1 MNKKTIVIIDRCSG
15 YGLHPEIRK
24 FFPTQFIEQRHF
36 RDVDKAGFTDALFH
50 LTHFSEQTDFD
61 CATIITDCSED
72 QIRLYEQSHQDI
84 IIEIE
89 LNYINHYFT
98 LVGQLIGEIKALEK
112 FDVYDWKR
120 MDLEYALIH
129 RIRRE
134 VYRSY

>member
-1 MNKKTIVIIDRCSG
+1 MYEKTIVIIDRSSG

-24 FFPTQFIEQRHF
+24 FFPTQFIEQRHL
-36 RDVDKAGFTDALFH
+36 RDVDQVGFTDALFH
-50 LTHFSEQTDFD
+50 LTHFSEQTNYD
-61 CATIITDCSED
+61 CATIITDCTEE
-72 QIRLYEQSHQDI
+72 QIRLYEQAHQAI

-89 LNYINHYFT
+89 SNYINHYFN

-112 FDVYDWKR
+112 LDLHDWKR

-129 RIRRE
+129 RIRRD